1 MATVQGPRGQIEI
14 FEDFVGAEVPVA
26 LTNAFGNIGSLR
38 VIGDGLAETDS
49 GIVSL
54 DCRRSKWCCTVHYH
68 KRRQA
73 CSRCNYRC
81 YV

>member
-38 VIGDGLAETDS
+38 VIGD
-49 GIVSL
+49 
-54 DCRRSKWCCTVHYH
+54 
-68 KRRQA
+68 
-73 CSRCNYRC
+73 
-81 YV
+81 